1 MEAIAR
7 RVVLVGEHT
16 TSVTRSI
23 FKQQDQIV
31 RDKYTRH
38 LENANVIYPHRLHTP
53 DFSNEANEFFKNLAK
68 KKIVKSVL
76 QNLEDKIYNERS
88 EIYRIIYIKI
98 LKIKHKR
105 NESPYC
111 LNCIREENRQII

>member
-7 RVVLVGEHT
+7 RVVLVGKHT

-68 KKIVKSVL
+68 KKSS
-76 QNLEDKIYNERS
+76 NLF
-88 EIYRIIYIKI
+88 YRIWKTKYTTREI

-111 LNCIREENRQII
+111 LNCIREENWQII

>member
-1 MEAIAR
+1 MFNSF
-7 RVVLVGEHT
+7 LLLQGEHT

-53 DFSNEANEFFKNLAK
+53 VDKNH
-68 KKIVKSVL
+68 SF
-76 QNLEDKIYNERS
+76 
-88 EIYRIIYIKI
+88 
-98 LKIKHKR
+98 
-105 NESPYC
+105 
-111 LNCIREENRQII
+111 